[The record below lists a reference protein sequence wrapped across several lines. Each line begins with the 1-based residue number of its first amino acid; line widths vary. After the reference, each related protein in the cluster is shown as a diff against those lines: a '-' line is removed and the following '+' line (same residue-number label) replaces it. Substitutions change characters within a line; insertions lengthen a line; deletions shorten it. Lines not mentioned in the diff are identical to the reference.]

1 MTSGEAKTLIA
12 EIKKLNPKLN
22 DWEREFISNQYSAPS
37 PKQAACLLKIY
48 EKATG
53 GGVYQRRQY
62 I

>member
-1 MTSGEAKTLIA
+1 MTT
-12 EIKKLNPKLN
+12 KKKKINNEWEKEFLN
-22 DWEREFISNQYSAPS
+22 NQYSNPS

-53 GGVYQRRQY
+53 GGDYQRRQY